1 MAAAFAFVFP
11 GSQAAARIGKDTI
24 TINATGFTASTNYV
38 LELVR
43 PGGGMQQLVTS
54 DATGAF
60 TASLVPDQIGAV
72 TVNAYPVRTLTRFG
86 SPLGATSNYVLT
98 VDALTTPS
106 ATATGSITAAQ
117 VAA

>member
-1 MAAAFAFVFP
+1 MAAIAVVFP
-11 GSQAAARIGKDTI
+11 GTQAAARIGKDTI
-24 TINATGFTASTNYV
+24 TLNGTAFTASTTFV

-54 DATGAF
+54 DGNGAF
-60 TASLVPDQIGAV
+60 TATVVPDQLGAI

-86 SPLGATSNYVLT
+86 SPLGSTSNYVLT

-106 ATATGSITAAQ
+106 ATATASITAAQ